1 MFAAYVLV
9 FSLHFISHRRGWPP
23 MSLCKQS
30 PRASGHLFPHLS
42 APVGHA
48 TAAAALTNQNT
59 TTTKRKSQRLATAAE
74 AAAAGLSL
82 KTTITTAATY
92 RDTRSRPRTSSHMS
106 GVNPIRMMVVVA
118 LLSLLSSS
126 PFLSPRS
133 HQSLLP
139 PLRLLTWASVIP
151 TVHTH
156 RHIHTHI
163 HTAREQR
170 EREEGVSE
178 WGREG
183 GSEWVTARE
192 EKRKERKRGRKG

>member
-1 MFAAYVLV
+1 
-9 FSLHFISHRRGWPP
+9 

-59 TTTKRKSQRLATAAE
+59 TTTTTRKSQRLATAAE

-126 PFLSPRS
+126 PLLSPRS

-139 PLRLLTWASVIP
+139 PLRLLT
-151 TVHTH
+151 
-156 RHIHTHI
+156 
-163 HTAREQR
+163 
-170 EREEGVSE
+170 
-178 WGREG
+178 
-183 GSEWVTARE
+183 
-192 EKRKERKRGRKG
+192 

>member
-1 MFAAYVLV
+1 
-9 FSLHFISHRRGWPP
+9 

-59 TTTKRKSQRLATAAE
+59 TTTTTTRKSQRLATAAE

-126 PFLSPRS
+126 PLLSPLS

-139 PLRLLTWASVIP
+139 PLRLLT
-151 TVHTH
+151 
-156 RHIHTHI
+156 
-163 HTAREQR
+163 
-170 EREEGVSE
+170 
-178 WGREG
+178 
-183 GSEWVTARE
+183 
-192 EKRKERKRGRKG
+192 